1 MILQVGEE
9 IELQRAT
16 VFTVFSSTFVHSLC
30 IPYFPSGP
38 SNNNT
43 PRGCGTGLSRRL
55 LSSSA
60 VPLADP
66 SPAPR
71 GARGHWAHCAG
82 GWACSATPGPCVPG
96 CPAAP
101 SQCPAPMTFLAG
113 ARALL
118 LPRVL
123 LRQVWTAGQG
133 CAVGAGS
140 GQTPGCV
147 HLRVSLQQPSG
158 PRRAGGRGDTV
169 GQLWHWSESTEL
181 CLSVRLSPLAAQG
194 AHGCLA
200 GDMLYPDTTVGLYL
214 QPQVPTGLGELAPMS
229 FFPVS
234 TRGSVSARAYSSLDY
249 IKTQNPPKE

>member
-43 PRGCGTGLSRRL
+43 PRGCGTGLSRQL
-55 LSSSA
+55 LSSCA
-60 VPLADP
+60 VPVADP

-71 GARGHWAHCAG
+71 GLGDTGLTVLAG
-82 GWACSATPGPCVPG
+82 GHAVQRLCPCVPG

-123 LRQVWTAGQG
+123 PRQVWTAGQG
-133 CAVGAGS
+133 RAVGAGS
-140 GQTPGCV
+140 SQTPGCV

-169 GQLWHWSESTEL
+169 GRLQHWSESTEL
-181 CLSVRLSPLAAQG
+181 CPSVRHP
-194 AHGCLA
+194 GCPGRTWL
-200 GDMLYPDTTVGLYL
+200 
-214 QPQVPTGLGELAPMS
+214 LGWGRV
-229 FFPVS
+229 VS
-234 TRGSVSARAYSSLDY
+234 
-249 IKTQNPPKE
+249 